1 MLQPRKYL
9 TQYAQFSFICPC
21 LFERELQ
28 GDLKIT
34 PKEKK
39 IKTMPCAV
47 VLLEFQHNPEEHF
60 SFIPL
65 QNDGMHIAETLRQ
78 EGHVNV

>member
-1 MLQPRKYL
+1 
-9 TQYAQFSFICPC
+9 
-21 LFERELQ
+21 
-28 GDLKIT
+28 
-34 PKEKK
+34 
-39 IKTMPCAV
+39 MPCAV

-78 EGHVNV
+78 DGHVNIWRISQTWELDTFYLMIVVTWTVLHKFLAELL